1 MPDECQNRADSCA
14 PLIFVVDDDA
24 AVRRSL
30 LRLMRAAGWNAE
42 GFASAAEFLN
52 RPPGPGTGCV
62 VLDVNMPGM
71 NGPELQQRLAELGL
85 SLPVIFLTGNGDVP
99 TGVRAMKNG
108 AVDFLLKPVDDEV
121 LLQAIDA
128 ALRRH
133 AVQLAGAGRLR
144 EIQGRLELLSPRE
157 REVMER
163 VIRGWLNKQIAAD
176 LGIAEKTVKVH
187 RGQVM
192 HKMAVRS
199 VAELVRVCDTAGIRP
214 A

>member
-1 MPDECQNRADSCA
+1 MSGESVVY
-14 PLIFVVDDDA
+14 VVDDDA

-30 LRLMRAAGWNAE
+30 QRLVRAAGWNAE
-42 GFASAAEFLN
+42 AFASAAEFLE
-52 RPPGPGTGCV
+52 GPLCSGTGCV
-62 VLDVNMPGM
+62 IVDVNMPGM
-71 NGPELQQRLAELGL
+71 NGPELQQRMTELGF
-85 SLPVIFLTGNGDVP
+85 SLPVIFLTGHGDVP

-121 LLQAIDA
+121 LLRVIDA
-128 ALRRH
+128 ALQRH
-133 AVQLAGAGRLR
+133 AAQLAGTSRLR
-144 EIQGRLELLSPRE
+144 EIQSRLKQLSPRE

-163 VIRGWLNKQIAAD
+163 VIRGWLNKQTAVD
-176 LGIAEKTVKVH
+176 LGITEKTVKAH

-199 VAELVRVCDTAGIRP
+199 VAELVRACDTAGIRP

>member
-1 MPDECQNRADSCA
+1 MPGDSVVY
-14 PLIFVVDDDA
+14 VVDDDA

-30 LRLMRAAGWNAE
+30 QRLVRAAGWNAE
-42 GFASAAEFLN
+42 AFASAAEFLEG
-52 RPPGPGTGCV
+52 PPCSGTGCV
-62 VLDVNMPGM
+62 IVDVNMPGM
-71 NGPELQQRLAELGL
+71 NGPELQQRMTELGF
-85 SLPVIFLTGNGDVP
+85 SLPVIFLTGHGDVP
-99 TGVRAMKNG
+99 TGVCAMKNG

-121 LLQAIDA
+121 LFRVIDA
-128 ALRRH
+128 ALQRH
-133 AVQLAGAGRLR
+133 AAQLAGTSRLR
-144 EIQGRLELLSPRE
+144 EIQSRLKQLSPRE

-163 VIRGWLNKQIAAD
+163 VICGRLNKQIAAD

-199 VAELVRVCDTAGIRP
+199 VVELVRACDTAGIRP

>member
-1 MPDECQNRADSCA
+1 MPDESQNRADSSA

-42 GFASAAEFLN
+42 GFGSAAEFLN
-52 RPPGPGTGCV
+52 RPPWPGTGCV

-71 NGPELQQRLAELGL
+71 NGPELHQRMTELGL
-85 SLPVIFLTGNGDVP
+85 TLPIIFLTGNGDVP

-133 AVQLAGAGRLR
+133 AVQLAGAESLR
-144 EIQGRLELLSPRE
+144 EIQGRLKLLSPRE

-163 VIRGWLNKQIAAD
+163 VIRGRLNKQIAAD

-192 HKMAVRS
+192 HKMSVRS